1 MDHRISQMKE
11 VQRTTIDELVALAST
26 YNTKTS
32 CLPPTTFLY
41 LWLWNDIHFAVVEG
55 TQKTS
60 FSTGMNFKISY
71 LKGFQRTTT
80 DGPGALTSQ

>member
-11 VQRTTIDELVALAST
+11 VQRTTIDGLVALV
-26 YNTKTS
+26 S
-32 CLPPTTFLY
+32 CLPPTTFLF
-41 LWLWNDIHFAVVEG
+41 LLLQNEIHFAVVEG

-80 DGPGALTSQ
+80 DGPGALISQ